1 MARRLEGKVSLVTG
15 GSSGIGRASAL
26 AFAREGAKVIVSDVD
41 ISGGDE
47 TVKMIKNAGGEATFI
62 KTDITKAAEVEALIG
77 KAVETYGRLDCA
89 HNNAGYE
96 GSMGIY
102 IADYTEE
109 DWDKVITTNLKG
121 TWLCM
126 KYEIPQ
132 MLKQGGGAIVNTS
145 SMFGF
150 VAGPGAP
157 AYVASKH
164 GVAGLTRAG
173 ALEYAEKGI
182 RVNAICPGPTNT
194 PMLQRAAGADP
205 EGEKERGTTPLGRIG
220 TPEEQANA
228 AVWLC
233 SDEASFV
240 TGCIMSVDGG
250 YGAQ

>member
-1 MARRLEGKVSLVTG
+1 MTKHMEGKVALVTG
-15 GSSGIGRASAL
+15 GGSGIGRATAL
-26 AFAREGAKVIVSDVD
+26 AFAREGAKVVVADTVVK
-41 ISGGDE
+41 GGRE
-47 TVKMIKNAGGEATFI
+47 TVQMIKEGGGEGIFV
-62 KTDITKAAEVEALIG
+62 KAEVTLASEV
-77 KAVETYGRLDCA
+77 KAMVDSAIQTYGRLDYA
-89 HNNAGYE
+89 HNNAGIE
-96 GSMGIY
+96 ANRASIV
-102 IADYTEE
+102 DCPEE
-109 DWDKVITTNLKG
+109 DWDRIIDVNLKG

-150 VAGPGAP
+150 VAGPGMP

-164 GVAGLTRAG
+164 AIAGLTRAA

-205 EGEKERGTTPLGRIG
+205 EGEARRGATPLGRIG

-228 AVWLC
+228 VVWLC

-240 TGCIMSVDGG
+240 TGSAMSVDGG